1 MALDK
6 VQQFSRYISGKLTLM
21 NSEMSFA
28 FWQYLEKV
36 EGYEPDPKC
45 LLNNAKVISESKAEI
60 W

>member
-1 MALDK
+1 MK
-6 VQQFSRYISGKLTLM
+6 
-21 NSEMSFA
+21 SEMSFA